1 MSPMVMGEEKNHLS
15 LGLLSLGT
23 FHLQLPT
30 VGKDCG
36 VLLLLLV
43 SYAGRMENIKSSQIS
58 SGALSVFPASH
69 RQVPFQSPPVTC
81 RVSSQASVVGQDCK

>member
-1 MSPMVMGEEKNHLS
+1 MVMGEEKNHLS
-15 LGLLSLGT
+15 LRLLSLFQLLDT

-43 SYAGRMENIKSSQIS
+43 SYAGRMENINSSQIS
-58 SGALSVFPASH
+58 SGALSLSFLHSTG
-69 RQVPFQSPPVTC
+69 RFL
-81 RVSSQASVVGQDCK
+81 SSLLLYLQGEEPSISRRTGL